1 MQGYIWQA
9 MVTSFIF
16 IDYKKVKLLSNK
28 IPQVQI
34 SAVEVWSL
42 HASQEK

>member
-1 MQGYIWQA
+1 MQGYIWRA

-16 IDYKKVKLLSNK
+16 IDHKKVKLLSNK

-34 SAVEVWSL
+34 SAVEV
-42 HASQEK
+42 

>member
-1 MQGYIWQA
+1 MQGYIWRA

-16 IDYKKVKLLSNK
+16 IDYIYKKVQLLSNK

-34 SAVEVWSL
+34 SAVEV
-42 HASQEK
+42 

>member
-1 MQGYIWQA
+1 MQGYIWRA

-16 IDYKKVKLLSNK
+16 IDRKKVKLLSNK

-34 SAVEVWSL
+34 SAVEV
-42 HASQEK
+42 

>member
-1 MQGYIWQA
+1 MQGYIWRA

-16 IDYKKVKLLSNK
+16 IDIYIKKVQLLSNK

-34 SAVEVWSL
+34 SAVEV
-42 HASQEK
+42 